1 MRKRWF
7 VFLSILLIAVS
18 VHSAVSYQ
26 REAEILHQIGLFQGT
41 DEGFELGKA
50 FTRAEGATMLVRL
63 LGKEEEALS
72 SVKKSGFSDVP
83 DWAKPYVGYCFENG
97 ITKGTGPDI

>member
-1 MRKRWF
+1 M
-7 VFLSILLIAVS
+7 VCFLSILLIAVS

-72 SVKKSGFSDVP
+72 SVKKSGFPDVP
-83 DWAKPYVGYCFENG
+83 DWAEPFALKTELQRALGRTPFRRRMQ
-97 ITKGTGPDI
+97 